1 MRNKIVTEVVLTTI
15 TADFVVGGV
24 ARNDDYY
31 FHREF
36 IGDIWDSLRK
46 DNVLLLAPRRTGKTS
61 IMYYMLDNPENGH
74 KVIHLNVEDLERPAE
89 FFLSLIDAINE
100 HQPEYLKKLSTS
112 WSLFKKMGSR
122 LEEIDFLEFKIK
134 LRQTTD
140 WEECWKELAQQL
152 FEKITVIDEP
162 VLFIIDELPDM
173 LSAMAEYSLGEL
185 KTFLHLFRKMRI
197 DSQNKGK
204 IRWLLGGSVNI
215 RGTLDGLG
223 LLKSIN
229 DLKTESLPIIQEHE
243 VIDFV
248 GMMLTSREVQYDES
262 LIPKICSLLGD
273 PIPYFLQLFT
283 QELYRYWRRE
293 KPDLLTARHAEIVF
307 RHALLGEAAHD
318 KLQHYY
324 TRIQIYYPHE
334 EQEAAYSLLDAL
346 ALSDDGVSEQGL
358 FNQYQRQQSTQSRQQ
373 SVRQMQQAFKRLLLR
388 LESDF
393 YIREQENGYCDF
405 NSFLLKTWWCKNW
418 AYDSE

>member
-1 MRNKIVTEVVLTTI
+1 MRNKLVTENAMATI
-15 TADFVVGGV
+15 TTDFVVGGV

-31 FHREF
+31 FHKSF
-36 IGDIWDSLRK
+36 IDDIWDSLRK

-61 IMYYMLDNPENGH
+61 IMYHMLDNPENGY
-74 KVIHLNVEDLERPAE
+74 KVIHLNVEDLERPGE

-100 HQPEYLKKLSTS
+100 HQPEYLKKLSAS
-112 WSLFKKMGSR
+112 WSLFQKIGLR

-134 LRQTTD
+134 LRQATD
-140 WEECWKELAQQL
+140 WEKCWKESAQQL
-152 FEKITVIDEP
+152 LEKITVVNEP

-173 LSAMAEYSLGEL
+173 LSVMAEHSLEEL
-185 KTFLHLFRKMRI
+185 RSFLHLFRKMRT

-204 IRWLLGGSVNI
+204 ICWLLGGSVNI
-215 RGTLDGLG
+215 RGTLDELG

-229 DLKTESLPIIQEHE
+229 DLKTESLPIIQEHN
-243 VIDFV
+243 VNGFV
-248 GMMLTSREVQYDES
+248 KMMLESRGVQYDEN
-262 LIPKICSLLGD
+262 LIPKICSLLGE

-293 KPDLLTARHAEIVF
+293 KPDLLTAHHAEIVF

-334 EQEAAYSLLDAL
+334 EQDAAYFLLDAL
-346 ALSDDGVSEQGL
+346 ALSDDGVSEHGL
-358 FNQYQRQQSTQSRQQ
+358 FSQYQRQQLTQSKQQ

-393 YIREQENGYCDF
+393 YIREQDNGRRDF

-418 AYDSE
+418 AYASE